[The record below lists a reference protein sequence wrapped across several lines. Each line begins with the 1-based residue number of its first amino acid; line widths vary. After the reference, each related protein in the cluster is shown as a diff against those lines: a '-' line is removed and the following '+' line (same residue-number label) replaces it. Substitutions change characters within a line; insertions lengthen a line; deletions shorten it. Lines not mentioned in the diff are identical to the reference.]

1 MNKYEVL
8 LFDLDDT
15 LIDNLENV
23 RHAYTKM
30 VESVREDY
38 TEEGFKKW
46 YDLDKKFWIDFHEKN
61 LRSDQNLSS
70 MRNASRALR

>member
-30 VESVREDY
+30 VESVGEDY

-46 YDLDKKFWIDFHEKN
+46 YDLDKKFWIDFHEKKDN
-61 LRSDQNLSS
+61 CSKRISKSTRTFCS
-70 MRNASRALR
+70 IC

>member
-1 MNKYEVL
+1 MNKYEVI

-30 VESVREDY
+30 VESVGGTLHRRR
-38 TEEGFKKW
+38 
-46 YDLDKKFWIDFHEKN
+46 I
-61 LRSDQNLSS
+61 
-70 MRNASRALR
+70 